1 MQSDEK
7 LDYGRAFEHRP
18 GAICRSF
25 QLQSESMSEPRS
37 KTSPPRRQLGL
48 TRTFLPFNNN
58 IVCPERVKNVIRYE
72 ISIMPFVLRTPRT
85 SRNSGRPRL
94 NFGSTWLDARRGVP
108 QNLLN
113 SGLYG
118 GNKAGGSDVDGKI
131 QNQHDFA
138 DSERN
143 DSNNLR
149 TKHP

>member
-48 TRTFLPFNNN
+48 TQTFLPFNNH
-58 IVCPERVKNVIRYE
+58 IVCPVRVKNVIRYE
-72 ISIMPFVLRTPRT
+72 ISIMPFVLRTPRA

-94 NFGSTWLDARRGVP
+94 VVPGWIQEKRGGGP
-108 QNLLN
+108 SEPLN
-113 SGLYG
+113 SGVLIR
-118 GNKAGGSDVDGKI
+118 K
-131 QNQHDFA
+131 
-138 DSERN
+138 
-143 DSNNLR
+143 
-149 TKHP
+149 